1 MNGPQLTFFGTGT
14 SLGVPINGCH
24 CPVCTS
30 TDPRDKRFRASAL
43 VRWNGLSILI
53 DAGPDF
59 RMQLLRHDI
68 GHLDAILLTHNHK
81 DHTGGLD
88 DVRALNYVD
97 RRAMEIYCEQR
108 VVDYLKIDYG
118 YAFAEK
124 KYPGAP
130 EWHVHLID
138 EQPFRVFDTR
148 QAPVLEWVHDVGY
161 RYKPLEG
168 APSDPDSVEV
178 IPIRGYHDQ
187 MPVLGFRFGDIAYI
201 TDMSR
206 LPEEELFKLRGLRHL
221 TLNTVSYKPH
231 HSHFSLDEAI
241 ALSERIGAEHT
252 WLTHLSHTFPRHGEF
267 AAMLAERT
275 GGRVQPAYDGLT
287 IE

>member
-30 TDPRDKRFRASAL
+30 TDSRDKRFRASAL
-43 VRWNGLSILI
+43 VRWNGLSILV

-108 VVDYLKIDYG
+108 VLEYLKIDYG

-138 EQPFRVFDTR
+138 ERPFRVFDTR

-206 LPEEELFKLRGLRHL
+206 LPEEELSKLRGLRHL

-275 GGRVQPAYDGLT
+275 GGRVQPAFDGLT

>member
-30 TDPRDKRFRASAL
+30 TDSRDKRFRASAL
-43 VRWNGLSILI
+43 VRWNGLSILV

-108 VVDYLKIDYG
+108 VLDYLKIDYG

-138 EQPFRVFDTR
+138 ERPFRVFDTR

-178 IPIRGYHDQ
+178 ISIRGYHDQ

-206 LPEEELFKLRGLRHL
+206 LPEEELSKLRGLRHL

>member
-1 MNGPQLTFFGTGT
+1 M
-14 SLGVPINGCH
+14 
-24 CPVCTS
+24 
-30 TDPRDKRFRASAL
+30 
-43 VRWNGLSILI
+43 
-53 DAGPDF
+53 
-59 RMQLLRHDI
+59 
-68 GHLDAILLTHNHK
+68 
-81 DHTGGLD
+81 
-88 DVRALNYVD
+88 
-97 RRAMEIYCEQR
+97 
-108 VVDYLKIDYG
+108 
-118 YAFAEK
+118 
-124 KYPGAP
+124 
-130 EWHVHLID
+130 
-138 EQPFRVFDTR
+138 
-148 QAPVLEWVHDVGY
+148 
-161 RYKPLEG
+161 
-168 APSDPDSVEV
+168 EV

-206 LPEEELFKLRGLRHL
+206 LPEEELSKLRGLRHL